1 MNSKFKTLIAA
12 ALMALAGAGG
22 AARAQLPPAVVIE
35 GSVETTTDAVIF
47 PASLDGRVQVRDCE
61 GCEHPTLQLDR
72 NTQCILAGRTISLRD
87 LAAYAHRASARSLTI
102 SYRLRDLVVSRIVVL
117 EK

>member
-1 MNSKFKTLIAA
+1 MNSILKTLMA
-12 ALMALAGAGG
+12 ALLLTLAGAGG
-22 AARAQLPPAVVIE
+22 TVRAQLPPAMVIE

-47 PASLDGRVQVRDCE
+47 PASLDGRVQLRSCG

-72 NTQCILAGRTISLRD
+72 NTVCILAGRTVSLRD
-87 LAAYAHRASARSLTI
+87 MAAYAQRASERPLTI